1 MFTCCN
7 VFTVQCLHWAVCALH
22 RAHQIPWGTE
32 EHIRGIGLVACNPVA
47 ICGGRRLS
55 MAVAGRRKVVFCKE
69 DFVQP
74 IFQWKQLFSQR
85 SNIPMFHHLLTK
97 AALKHSLDDVDWFS
111 GACVGELAG
120 HQGIINPLNTK
131 TFQTFLGFS
140 QSIFFFAMVNE
151 EALFCAIRMWE
162 QFIFHAHWMFLHRDN
177 NLTSSFLNSELNC
190 QGLLSIEAFCC
201 SGRDKANSF
210 LPQ

>member
-1 MFTCCN
+1 MFTWCN
-7 VFTVQCLHWAVCALH
+7 VYTVQCLHWAGCALH

-32 EHIRGIGLVACNPVA
+32 EHIRGIRFVACNPVV

-74 IFQWKQLFSQR
+74 IFQWKQLFSK
-85 SNIPMFHHLLTK
+85 IPMFHHLLTK

-111 GACVGELAG
+111 EACVGELTG

-131 TFQTFLGFS
+131 TFQSFLGFS
-140 QSIFFFAMVNE
+140 QSIFSLQWSMRKHFFVQLEFGSNLYSMHIGCFYIVTTTLQVHFWIQNW
-151 EALFCAIRMWE
+151 IV
-162 QFIFHAHWMFLHRDN
+162 RDY
-177 NLTSSFLNSELNC
+177 F
-190 QGLLSIEAFCC
+190 Q
-201 SGRDKANSF
+201 
-210 LPQ
+210 